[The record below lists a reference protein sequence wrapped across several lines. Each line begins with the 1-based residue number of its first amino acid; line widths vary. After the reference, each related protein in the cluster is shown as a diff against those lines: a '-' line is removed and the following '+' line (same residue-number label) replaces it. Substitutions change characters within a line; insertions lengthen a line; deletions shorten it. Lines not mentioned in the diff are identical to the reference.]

1 MEITG
6 LRRPQENLIRQ
17 SKEWVASK
25 NVEVRQVIR
34 KWRLTIFFAL
44 TAIGATGIAIIAVN
58 HVIGNLIED
67 DLTRASEEDTI
78 RDALHIE
85 SMVSGK
91 AMPGMTS
98 AGATDSG
105 MSMQNMQQSMPL
117 TLEFLAGPEGLP
129 STLPMLLE
137 GFNIVK
143 LDLLDRDDRIVWST
157 DLGMVGS
164 SKARALLHEEAGHP
178 TARHLSER
186 VWSRLNR
193 NYELIDLRGEKRH
206 IDVVETFVPL
216 KDGDSGKV
224 IGAMELYRDVTN
236 DVVLQVN
243 ETRSAVLR
251 TTIGAMGGL
260 FIVLVGFIVVANRS
274 ISQSMELAENRLIER
289 KRAAD
294 EVERKNREL
303 EQVSIM
309 VENQLIEYKRAAD
322 EVESKN
328 GELEQA
334 SIAKSQILST
344 VSHELKTPLTSILS
358 QVQIMLRQQDR
369 VGALSERQQTYL
381 EGIQGDSHRLRVLI
395 DDLLDISRIE
405 SDTLRL
411 TPMELDVRL
420 GIEEVLQSLETQ
432 INEKE
437 TNVILAISP
446 DLARVKSDKVRF
458 SQIVTNLLTN
468 ACKYSPVGGTTTI
481 TARENEEFIQIDISD
496 TGIGMSQTDQSRL
509 FSKFFRVDNSTTRRV
524 FGTGIGLFISR
535 SLVEAHGGKIWVKSE
550 EGNGSTFSFTLP
562 RAERE
567 EI

>member
-1 MEITG
+1 MEIAG
-6 LRRPQENLIRQ
+6 LRNTQESLIRQ
-17 SKEWVASK
+17 GKEEVASK

-58 HVIGNLIED
+58 HVIGNLIIGNLIED
-67 DLTRASEEDTI
+67 DLTRAAEEDTI
-78 RDALHIE
+78 RDASHIE
-85 SMVSGK
+85 SMVRGK

-98 AGATDSG
+98 AGSTDSG
-105 MSMQNMQQSMPL
+105 MAMHNMQQSMPL

-157 DLGMVGS
+157 DLGIVGI
-164 SKARALLHEEAGHP
+164 SKARALLHEDAGHL
-178 TARHLSER
+178 AVRHLSEG

-193 NYELIDLRGEKRH
+193 NYELVDLRGEKRQ
-206 IDVVETFVPL
+206 IDVVETYVPL
-216 KDGDSGKV
+216 RDGDSGEV

-251 TTIGAMGGL
+251 ATMGAMGGL
-260 FIVLVGFIVVANRS
+260 FIVLFGFIVVADRS
-274 ISQSMELAENRLIER
+274 IYKSNIREMALVEAQLGQREQES
-289 KRAAD
+289 RA
-294 EVERKNREL
+294 KT
-303 EQVSIM
+303 
-309 VENQLIEYKRAAD
+309 
-322 EVESKN
+322 
-328 GELEQA
+328 
-334 SIAKSQILST
+334 QILST

-358 QVQIMLRQQDR
+358 QVQIMLRRQDR
-369 VGALSERQQTYL
+369 EGTLSERQQTYL
-381 EGIQGDSHRLRVLI
+381 EGIQGDSHRLMVLI

-411 TPMELDVRL
+411 TLMELDVRL
-420 GIEEVLQSLETQ
+420 GIEEVLQTLETQ

-437 TNVILAISP
+437 TNLILAISP
-446 DLARVKSDKVRF
+446 DLARVKSDEVRF

-468 ACKYSPVGGTTTI
+468 ACKYSPVGGTATI
-481 TARENEEFIQIDISD
+481 TARENEEFVQIDISD
-496 TGIGMSQTDQSRL
+496 TGIGISETDQSRL

-524 FGTGIGLFISR
+524 FGTGIGLFITR